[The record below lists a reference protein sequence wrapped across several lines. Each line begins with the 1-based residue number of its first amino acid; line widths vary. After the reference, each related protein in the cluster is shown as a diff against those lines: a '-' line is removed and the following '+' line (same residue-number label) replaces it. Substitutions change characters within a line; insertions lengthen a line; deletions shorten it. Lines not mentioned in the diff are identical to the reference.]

1 MSNFVNV
8 LASFSEGNHAKG
20 IAFEKLI
27 KAWLQKDPFWKQQ
40 FVPESIKLWEESEHR
55 WGRDAGID
63 LTAEDFSGKVWA
75 IQTKNWNAETSLPK
89 SEVDKFLS
97 ESNTSVIHQR
107 LLVTTTNE
115 ISINARNAMDR
126 QEKPVVVVL
135 RSDLEE
141 SKVDWASIVDGK
153 KASALP
159 TKSLRKHQAS
169 AVEAVFKGLSTR
181 DSGQLIMACGTGK
194 TLTAQRIAE
203 KLKSKNTLVLVPSIL
218 LVQQTLK
225 DWLEDSVTPFKS
237 LAVCSDESVGVYDQS
252 LSKTNE
258 LPIPVTTSSDV
269 INEFLDQ
276 YGNKVIFSTYQSSQ
290 RIADALK
297 NRDFKFDLVLADEA
311 HRLAGNVDLDF
322 GAVLDRDLIPAKK
335 RLFMTATPRI
345 FTSAVKAQSKE
356 RGTQISSMDDVDKF
370 GEVLFSYN
378 FSNAIKDSVLSDYQV
393 VIIGVTN
400 SQIEEMVEERE
411 FLQVSGKKFDART
424 LGAHIGLSKAM
435 EKFDVSRVI
444 SFHSRVKAAEDFAR
458 DQIYIEKIASRST
471 HNDSSFIA
479 TSISGRSSAR
489 DRKEVLKKL
498 ANTKKPARMLVT
510 NARCLTEG
518 VDVANL
524 DGVAFIDPRS
534 SQVDIVQAVGRAI
547 RKGDKNK
554 KQGTIVIPLL
564 LQSENVSAESIS
576 RSDYKSVWSVLNA
589 LRSHD
594 ERLVEQIDA
603 LRTGLGQTG
612 SIKSEIPNVI
622 FDFPLDVPHEFLENF
637 KVELVRE
644 TSQSWFEHYGEL
656 LKFVDE
662 FDHSRPP
669 KSYETSGGI
678 SLGSWVLTQRARRDL
693 LTHDQIELLEKSHRS
708 WTWDAHES
716 DFQNGL
722 DHLKSYIKSGNK
734 VMSLPQSYVSPDGFA
749 LGVWINGIRQSY
761 KKGSLPEARIK
772 SLEEI
777 EGWAWDYLDAT
788 WNQMFEELV
797 SFKSEK
803 GNLQIPKGYLASNGL
818 SLWTWSHSQRARFKK
833 NQLSENRVSKLE
845 SLFPDWKW
853 ADDDKWELAFAKLQ
867 NFVSVYDSV
876 TVPNDYL
883 EPDGFLLRAW
893 IQKQRSNYSKG
904 KLSKEQISKL
914 ESVHSS
920 WLWNPHTDRWYQNY
934 EQLKT
939 ALSKQE
945 SEPTSSG
952 PQSFES
958 KALSGWVE
966 RQRGLYRKS
975 ELDPDLVRLM
985 NEIPNFEWEPKA
997 DSWEKSFEAYLREVE
1012 RRGTYRISQ
1021 QYRDQDGLR
1030 VGQWLMQQRYFY
1042 KKGILSSEKVKLLE
1056 ESHPDWTW
1064 DPYEKMWET
1073 QFENVRTH
1081 YLEHGEFPR
1090 TGTPATW
1097 IERQRRRYKEGKLT
1111 EEQIRRLEESFKQ
1124 WSWDPRS
1131 ENWNQAVSDLIEFIS
1146 KYGNSRVAVGY
1157 RTKEGF
1163 PLGNW
1168 VKYQRFH
1175 YRKGTL
1181 DTAHKVSLEKVKG
1194 WSWNSDE

>member
-1 MSNFVNV
+1 
-8 LASFSEGNHAKG
+8 
-20 IAFEKLI
+20 
-27 KAWLQKDPFWKQQ
+27 
-40 FVPESIKLWEESEHR
+40 
-55 WGRDAGID
+55 
-63 LTAEDFSGKVWA
+63 
-75 IQTKNWNAETSLPK
+75 
-89 SEVDKFLS
+89 
-97 ESNTSVIHQR
+97 
-107 LLVTTTNE
+107 
-115 ISINARNAMDR
+115 
-126 QEKPVVVVL
+126 
-135 RSDLEE
+135 
-141 SKVDWASIVDGK
+141 
-153 KASALP
+153 
-159 TKSLRKHQAS
+159 
-169 AVEAVFKGLSTR
+169 
-181 DSGQLIMACGTGK
+181 MACGTGK

-276 YGNKVIFSTYQSSQ
+276 SGNKVIFSTYQSSQ

-378 FSNAIKDSVLSDYQV
+378 FSTAIKDSVLSDYQV

-400 SQIEEMVEERE
+400 SQIEEMVKERE
-411 FLQVSGKKFDART
+411 FLQLSGEKFDART

-435 EKFDVSRVI
+435 EKFDISRVI

-471 HNDSSFIA
+471 HSDSPFIA

-498 ANTKKPARMLVT
+498 ANTKKPERMLVA

-603 LRTGLGQTG
+603 LRTGLGKTG
-612 SIKSEIPNVI
+612 SIQSEIPNVV
-622 FDFPLDVPHEFLENF
+622 FDFPLEVSTEFLENF

-662 FDHSRPP
+662 FDHSRPL
-669 KSYETSGGI
+669 KSYKTSGGI
-678 SLGSWVLTQRARRDL
+678 SLGGWVSTQRVRRDL
-693 LTHDQIELLEKSHRS
+693 LTHDQIELLEKSHPS

-722 DHLKSYIKSGNK
+722 SQLRIYAQSGNQ
-734 VMSLPQSYVSPDGFA
+734 VSSLPQNYISPSGFA
-749 LGVWINGIRQSY
+749 LGMWINGVRQAY
-761 KKGSLPEARIK
+761 KGGYLPTERIN
-772 SLEEI
+772 EI
-777 EGWAWDYLDAT
+777 ESIDGWAWDHLEAT
-788 WNQMFEELV
+788 WNFMFDELV
-797 SFKSEK
+797 AFKAK
-803 GNLQIPKGYLASNGL
+803 NGNLQVPKDFLAANGY
-818 SLWTWSHSQRARFKK
+818 SLWTWVHSQRQRFKK
-833 NQLSENRVSKLE
+833 NQLSESRIGKLE
-845 SLFPDWKW
+845 TLSPDWKW
-853 ADDDKWELAFAKLQ
+853 VDDDKWEIAFSKLQ
-867 NFVSVYDSV
+867 KFVLKYDSV
-876 TVPNDYL
+876 SVPNDYR
-883 EPDGFLLRAW
+883 EPDGFLLRSW
-893 IQKQRSNYSKG
+893 IQKQRSDYAKG
-904 KLSKEQISKL
+904 KLDEVKIAKL
-914 ESVHSS
+914 TAVHHS
-920 WLWNPHTDRWYQNY
+920 WLWDPHAERWYQNY
-934 EQLKT
+934 ELLKT
-939 ALSKQE
+939 VLSQQE
-945 SEPTSSG
+945 SDSSSSRS
-952 PQSFES
+952 PLFES
-958 KALSGWVE
+958 KALGGWVE
-966 RQRGLYRKS
+966 RQRSLYRKS
-975 ELDPDLVRLM
+975 ELDPELIHLM
-985 NEIPNFEWEPKA
+985 NEIPSFEWEPRA
-997 DSWEKSFEAYLREVE
+997 DSWEKSFDAYMREVE
-1012 RRGTYRISQ
+1012 RRGSYRISQ
-1021 QYRDQDGLR
+1021 QYRDQDGFR

-1073 QFENVRTH
+1073 QFENVRQH